1 MTAYTENDVFCREL
15 FVYIH
20 STKISLDIF
29 KENLVKTELQLEIIE
44 ENGKW
49 CYFRQNNIKY
59 SRKQVQPIL
68 STIVKEISRL

>member
-20 STKISLDIF
+20 STKISPDIF
-29 KENLVKTELQLEIIE
+29 KENLVKTELQLEVIE
-44 ENGKW
+44 ENSKR
-49 CYFRQNNIKY
+49 CYFRQNNIKF